1 MSDSPPAEDKE
12 KDKKPASPAGKT
24 PKIVLALLALNL
36 GASGFA
42 TFKLVTAAEAAPA
55 HGEKEKE
62 LPPGPV
68 NKIEGPVVPLDP
80 FVVNLDEPGTSRY
93 LKVTIQLELHDH
105 ESEEHLEHSKQLVR
119 DSILSYLSGLTVKD
133 TLGSEAKEKI
143 RKDMIA
149 SMDKLLGEGRV
160 RRIFLSEFVVQ

>member
-12 KDKKPASPAGKT
+12 KDKKAAAPSSGKT

-55 HGEKEKE
+55 HEKEKE
-62 LPPGPV
+62 LPPGPI

-143 RKDMIA
+143 RKDVIA

-160 RRIFLSEFVVQ
+160 RRIFLQEFVVQ